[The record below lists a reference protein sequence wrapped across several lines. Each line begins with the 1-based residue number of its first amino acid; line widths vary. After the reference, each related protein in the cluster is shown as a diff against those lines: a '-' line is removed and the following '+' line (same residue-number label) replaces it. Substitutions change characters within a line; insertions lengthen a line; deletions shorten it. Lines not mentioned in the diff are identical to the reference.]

1 MRDYRITPMKGEP
14 EDALRLRIT
23 VVDPPKGVLLKM
35 QRGREQLVDPAVSAA
50 HRVSFDF
57 EVRLGTRAG
66 GLPNFLGDFAQ
77 GPADKRF
84 VYINSGTL
92 AGQSDSPWSRRAKIP
107 LTAISTALI
116 AQARRTGGVLAA
128 EYEGTARDGGPS
140 CATVPL
146 IGGDW
151 HVEPE

>member
-1 MRDYRITPMKGEP
+1 MKGEP

-50 HRVSFDF
+50 PRVSFDL

-66 GLPNFLGDFAQ
+66 GLPNFIGDFAQ

>member
-1 MRDYRITPMKGEP
+1 MRDYRITPMKVEP
-14 EDALRLRIT
+14 EDTLRLRIT

-35 QRGREQLVDPAVSAA
+35 QRGREGLVDPAVSGT

-57 EVRLGTRAG
+57 DVRVGTRTG
-66 GLPNFLGDFAQ
+66 WLPNFLGDFAQ
-77 GPADKRF
+77 GPPDKRF

-92 AGQSDSPWSRRAKIP
+92 AGQSDSPWSRRAKVP
-107 LTAISTALI
+107 LTGISAALI
-116 AQARRTGGVLAA
+116 AKARRTGGVLAA
-128 EYEGTARDGGPS
+128 EYEGTGRDGGPS